1 MFARFCF
8 GLIAVIGAV
17 SAAMAAESAPTKI
30 PIVPQAVPGGD
41 VTIEGGVRV
50 IRPASPE
57 ADLQAVEQADSRGS
71 LIYRGA
77 AFYRVPSPT
86 PPKSGHSEAGKDSAK
101 PSEQ

>member
-8 GLIAVIGAV
+8 GLIAVVGAASV
-17 SAAMAAESAPTKI
+17 AMGAESAPAKI
-30 PIVPQAVPGGD
+30 PSVPQAVPGGD

-50 IRPASPE
+50 IRPAFPE

-77 AFYRVPSPT
+77 AFYRVPSAA
-86 PPKSGHSEAGKDSAK
+86 PPKSGHAEAGKESAK
-101 PSEQ
+101 PSAQ